1 MNLSIH
7 QLSPIRPA
15 QCRSDTEYLV
25 FLIARYVSFICIL
38 LFGPVLGP
46 VFIFIGLNMWNPHI
60 TAIPN
65 MRRCMWDDMD
75 TFCSV
80 SREKISMNLSI
91 HQLNPTRPAQC
102 RSDTEPLVLLRARYV
117 PFIRIL
123 LFGPVLGPVFIFIG
137 LNMWNP
143 HIVATPAMRRSRKTT
158 QTQTQIQTQRTFVY
172 FHDDQ
177 CHST

>member
-1 MNLSIH
+1 MVTLCSVSKGKISMNLWIH
-7 QLSPIRPA
+7 QLNPTRPA
-15 QCRSDTEYLV
+15 QCRSDTEHLV
-25 FLIARYVSFICIL
+25 FLTARCVSFICIL

-102 RSDTEPLVLLRARYV
+102 RIYTE
-117 PFIRIL
+117 
-123 LFGPVLGPVFIFIG
+123 
-137 LNMWNP
+137 
-143 HIVATPAMRRSRKTT
+143 
-158 QTQTQIQTQRTFVY
+158 
-172 FHDDQ
+172 
-177 CHST
+177 